1 MEENLTNKTLVKNW
15 LKKSSTALKDASKN
29 IEIKSYETAQNR
41 LYYAIFYAV
50 SALAKSENFITSKH
64 TQLLGWFNLHYIK
77 TNKIDKNT
85 ASIYRTSFE
94 NRQKSDYT
102 FYYVINKKELQQ
114 DIEKAKIFVSEI
126 KKILKRN
133 EVI

>member
-1 MEENLTNKTLVKNW
+1 MEEKSTNKILVKNW
-15 LKKSSTALKDASKN
+15 LKKSITALKDTKKN

-64 TQLLGWFNLHYIK
+64 SQLLGWFNVNYIK
-77 TNKIDKNT
+77 TNKFDKKI
-85 ASIYRTSFE
+85 ASVYRTSFE

-102 FYYVINKKELQQ
+102 FYYIINKKELQQ
-114 DIEKAKIFVSEI
+114 DTENAEKFILEI
-126 KKILKRN
+126 KKILKQN
-133 EVI
+133 KVI